1 MSETRYW
8 KRVGMRLSEDMAFE
22 METKMKAKG
31 SYLDE
36 DLEEFTAID
45 ASSSDYKKELRSLF
59 DSPDEFI
66 ESGDPV
72 NGSAAVIDISYHY
85 YQQNRKPRL
94 MAIREELKEKFES
107 AKDAEIAEMM
117 NEDESLDL
125 ETATSKWEADFPANL
140 RADAQNM
147 WQEEFDEFVI
157 ALQEEHGVA
166 KQ

>member
-22 METKMKAKG
+22 MESKMKAKG

>member
-1 MSETRYW
+1 
-8 KRVGMRLSEDMAFE
+8 
-22 METKMKAKG
+22 
-31 SYLDE
+31 
-36 DLEEFTAID
+36 
-45 ASSSDYKKELRSLF
+45 
-59 DSPDEFI
+59 
-66 ESGDPV
+66 
-72 NGSAAVIDISYHY
+72 
-85 YQQNRKPRL
+85 
-94 MAIREELKEKFES
+94 
-107 AKDAEIAEMM
+107 MM

>member
-45 ASSSDYKKELRSLF
+45 ASSSDYKREIRSLF

-107 AKDAEIAEMM
+107 AKEAEIAEMM
-117 NEDESLDL
+117 SEDESLDL

-140 RADAQNM
+140 RAESQNM
-147 WQEEFDEFVI
+147 WQEEFDEFVVG
-157 ALQEEHGVA
+157 LQEEYGVA

>member
-22 METKMKAKG
+22 MESKMKAKG

-157 ALQEEHGVA
+157 ALQEEHGVT

>member
-36 DLEEFTAID
+36 DLEEFTAMD
-45 ASSSDYKKELRSLF
+45 ASSSDYKREIRSLF

-107 AKDAEIAEMM
+107 AKEAEIAEMM
-117 NEDESLDL
+117 SEDESLDL

-140 RADAQNM
+140 RAESQNM
-147 WQEEFDEFVI
+147 WQEEFDEFVVG
-157 ALQEEHGVA
+157 LQEEYGVA